1 MSVATLMVHLELG
14 YPNRALLKITA
25 ALAERFHAGVIGIAL
40 CQLFSWR
47 ALMATAAG
55 REWALGGVTR
65 DLPLRAGRCALVS
78 H

>member
-1 MSVATLMVHLELG
+1 MSVPTLMLHLELG
-14 YPNRALLKITA
+14 HPNTGLLKITA

-47 ALMATAAG
+47 ALMATAGG

-65 DLPLRAGRCALVS
+65 DLLPRAGRCALVS